1 MTLFARNP
9 RYTSRKPH
17 AFRKALGLELLER
30 REVPTISNLLPT
42 MDELVASTTDIY
54 NDSLTLNNQQRATQ
68 QSTNVGGEVDIYSFT
83 PAWSGSYRFTG
94 DAFRS
99 KMDPVIAVYDADG
112 KRIAFN
118 DDASSRTTNSLA
130 TATLSAGVTYQFAVT
145 SYDTTSV
152 GKYAISVTGVLQDD
166 AFENNDT
173 TGLATPIA
181 NPSAVTISG
190 VMADAHDYY
199 RFSLA
204 GAAKAGANL
213 SISFS
218 NAQGD
223 LDLRLIDSKGMVLR
237 SSTGTGDQEAIDISG
252 LTAGK
257 YFIDVYG
264 YNGAYN
270 PSYQLSLNASADA
283 PPPVVIPGDAL
294 ESNNAL
300 ATASDLGT
308 ITANKTWSD
317 LSITKGD
324 VDYLKFTLDSAGN
337 ATSEVLVNFQHSRG
351 DIDAELLNS
360 KGQRVSVSQSVSDQ
374 ERFSLDGLSAGT
386 YFVRVYG
393 YAGATNPS
401 YSFTINH
408 TPGATPPVVPPITPP
423 VTPPPVVNPTQ
434 GSWTVMIYM
443 TATNLASFG
452 FQDVNEMED
461 ALTRVAPGVR
471 FTLFWDQWNQGSYA
485 TGGGTQAAWGTAG
498 QAVLQ
503 ADANMNSVASTFDII
518 GERNTGDPTT
528 LRNFITWSKTNA
540 AADNYA
546 LVMWNHGGGL
556 SGVNFDDESGNDSIT
571 IGDLRSAIMQAGV
584 PLQVLAYDACL
595 MGMAEQAY
603 EARGLAAI
611 QVASEEVIDGPGYN
625 YKTAFQALNTNPASV
640 TAQQLAQGMVSSF
653 TTSYVSDGVSTLS
666 AVSSAAMDSVA
677 TSLRTFVTASAGLTA
692 ANITAIKSIVGGVTH
707 FDFPENIDLKQF
719 MQRVSTTASLPAAVR
734 SAAGGVVTAINQAV
748 LYKMA
753 DARQT
758 GGLAVYLPTTTSQEN
773 GDYGMFTAFESATG
787 WGGFVNRMLG
797 RAVTSR
803 LTTGSGLGGLAQRGV
818 AHIAR
823 SMAHA
828 NPSVSTLNGLSLAL
842 PVATPVSVS
851 AEAVANTAPASSS
864 RGTGV
869 VESVVTTA
877 NQTSSPLLQASTPR
891 RAQTIDTL
899 FSGVIE
905 SFGTGG

>member
-1 MTLFARNP
+1 MTIFARKSRSAIRKANHF
-9 RYTSRKPH
+9 RKP
-17 AFRKALGLELLER
+17 LGLETLES

-42 MDELVASTTDIY
+42 LAELQASTTDIY
-54 NDSLTLNNQQRATQ
+54 NSSLTLTNQQKATRQ
-68 QSTNVGGEVDIYSFT
+68 ETNVGGEVDIYSFT

-94 DAFRS
+94 EAFRS

-112 KRIAFN
+112 KRIALN

-145 SYDTTSV
+145 SYDTASV
-152 GKYAISVTGVLQDD
+152 GKYSISVAGVLQDD
-166 AFENNDT
+166 AYENNDT
-173 TGLATPIA
+173 TGSATSIS
-181 NPSAVTISG
+181 NPSAVSISG
-190 VMADAHDYY
+190 VMADSHDYY

-204 GAAKAGANL
+204 GAAKPGANL
-213 SISFS
+213 SVSFS

-223 LDLRLIDSKGMVLR
+223 LDLRLIDSKGTVLR
-237 SSTGTGDQEAIDISG
+237 SSTGTGDQESIDISG
-252 LTAGK
+252 LAAGK

-294 ESNNAL
+294 ESNNTL

-324 VDYLKFTLDSAGN
+324 VDYLKFTLDSTGN

-360 KGQRVSVSQSVSDQ
+360 KGQRVALSQSVSDQ
-374 ERFSLDGLSAGT
+374 ERLSLDGLSAGT

-393 YAGATNPS
+393 YANATNPS

-408 TPGATPPVVPPITPP
+408 TPGATPPVIPP
-423 VTPPPVVNPTQ
+423 VTPPVNPPVVNPTQ

-443 TATNLASFG
+443 TSTNLATFG

-471 FTLFWDQWNQGSYA
+471 FTLFWDQWNQHAYA

-503 ADANMNSVASTFDII
+503 ADSNMNSVATTFNII
-518 GERNTGDPTT
+518 GERNTGDPAT
-528 LRNFITWSKTNA
+528 LRDFITWSKTNA

-546 LVMWNHGGGL
+546 LLMWNHGGGL
-556 SGVNFDDESGNDSIT
+556 SGVNFDDESGNDSIS
-571 IGDLRSAIMQAGV
+571 IGDLRSAITQAGV
-584 PLQVLAYDACL
+584 PFQVLAYDACL
-595 MGMAEQAY
+595 MGMTEQAY
-603 EARGLAAI
+603 EARGLAAV

-640 TAQQLAQGMVSSF
+640 TAQQLAQGIVSSF
-653 TTSYVSDGVSTLS
+653 TTSYVADGVSTLS

-677 TSLRTFVTASAGLTA
+677 ASLRTFVTASAGLTA
-692 ANITAIKSIVGGVTH
+692 ANITTIKTIVGGVTH

-719 MQRVSTTASLPAAVR
+719 MQTVSTTASLPAAVR

-748 LYKMA
+748 LYKMN

-758 GGLAVYLPTTTSQEN
+758 GGLAAYLPTTAAQEN
-773 GDYGMFTAFESATG
+773 GDYGLFTAFETATG
-787 WGGFVNRMLG
+787 WGGFVNRVLG
-797 RAVTSR
+797 RAVSSR
-803 LTTGSGLGGLAQRGV
+803 MTTGSGLGGAAQRGV

-823 SMAHA
+823 SAAQAHQTVGA
-828 NPSVSTLNGLSLAL
+828 TASLSLAL
-842 PVATPVSVS
+842 PVATARQ
-851 AEAVANTAPASSS
+851 AETEAAATSAPASTGRGGFDAVAATES
-864 RGTGV
+864 RASGLAV
-869 VESVVTTA
+869 
-877 NQTSSPLLQASTPR
+877 QAASPR
-891 RAQTIDTL
+891 RDHAIDTL
-899 FSGVIE
+899 FSGEIE
-905 SFGTGG
+905 IFGMAG